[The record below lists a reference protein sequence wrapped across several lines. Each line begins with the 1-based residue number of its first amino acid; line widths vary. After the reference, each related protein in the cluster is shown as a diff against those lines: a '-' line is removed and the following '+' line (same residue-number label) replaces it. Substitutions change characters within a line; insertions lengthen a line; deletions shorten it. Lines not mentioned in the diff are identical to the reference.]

1 MLREAD
7 KCMHV
12 CPSLSLC
19 VCVCV
24 RARTRLRRR
33 GELEVNWPLAR

>member
-19 VCVCV
+19 VCV
-24 RARTRLRRR
+24 RTRLRRR